1 MPSTTR
7 IVAALPGTTLY
18 DADGDRW
25 DVEEDGATCH
35 AAEGPVFCPRDELH
49 DAQEHFGPFRLE
61 LGPRHLV
68 RGRR

>member
-7 IVAALPGTTLY
+7 IFAALPGTTLY

-25 DVEEDGATCH
+25 DVEEDGATMKGRSFDVWWARH
-35 AAEGPVFCPRDELH
+35 ELP
-49 DAQEHFGPFRLE
+49 DAQEQFGPFRLE
-61 LGPRHLV
+61 LGPRHWF